1 MYDVIKSCYDA
12 GCYTKSD
19 LNIFV
24 TVGWIT
30 QAQVEEI
37 TGTSTENQPAT
48 D

>member
-12 GCYTKSD
+12 GCYTKAD

-30 QAQVEEI
+30 QAQGEEI
-37 TGTSTENQPAT
+37 DGTSKVNQPAT
-48 D
+48 N